1 MKLGIIGVGA
11 VGAATAMAVVL
22 RARVRELVL
31 IDKDR
36 SRARAV
42 ATDMHYGVPLS
53 PLVTI
58 KDGDYDDLEGAG
70 LVVIAAGI
78 NEKAGGAT
86 DRSDP
91 AGRLRLLDAN
101 VRVFETI
108 APRLVKVAPDAVIL
122 IVTDP
127 PEALIDVTCNL
138 VGHDRVIG
146 TSTYLDSL
154 RFRVHLAERFAVSP
168 SCVEAY
174 VVGEH
179 GTSSVFLWSSARIGG
194 MRVVDALAKRGSGF
208 DAFRREVEQDVRYAN
223 ITIIEGIG
231 ASQYGV
237 GMVAARVAEVVL
249 RDERAVF
256 PVGAHNARYGVALS
270 LPSVVGRQG
279 VVEAFVPEMSDD
291 ETRALKRSAETLRW
305 RRRTSERPRSRARM
319 ASRHWIGGATQTRK
333 SGCDPCRDREIRRW
347 RERCPAAEAAL
358 RASIGFRRH
367 PNTCVQPGHAWRRIA
382 PSAPFCR
389 RLPRPR
395 SR

>member
-11 VGAATAMAVVL
+11 VGAAAAMAVAL

-31 IDKDR
+31 LDR
-36 SRARAV
+36 DRARARAV

-58 KDGDYDDLEGAG
+58 RDGDYDDLAGAG
-70 LVVIAAGI
+70 LVILAAGV

-101 VRVFETI
+101 VAVFEAI
-108 APRLVKVAPDAVIL
+108 APRLVKAAPDATIL

-127 PEALIDVTCNL
+127 PEPLIDVTRQL

-168 SCVEAY
+168 ACVEAY

-194 MRVVDALAKRGSGF
+194 MDVADALAKRETDF

-223 ITIIEGIG
+223 ITIIEGLG

-249 RDERAVF
+249 RDERAVL
-256 PVGAHNARYGVALS
+256 PVGAYTARYGVALS

-279 VVEAFVPEMSDD
+279 VVETFLPEMSDD
-291 ETRALKRSAETLRW
+291 ETRALEHSAETLR
-305 RRRTSERPRSRARM
+305 
-319 ASRHWIGGATQTRK
+319 GAVGKYLRK
-333 SGCDPCRDREIRRW
+333 S
-347 RERCPAAEAAL
+347 
-358 RASIGFRRH
+358 
-367 PNTCVQPGHAWRRIA
+367 
-382 PSAPFCR
+382 
-389 RLPRPR
+389 
-395 SR
+395 